1 MSRQRTIPP
10 EGPQDGIEVTIP
22 PPAASL
28 AVQWYLAL
36 DRLEGRAEPGEMV
49 ELDEATA
56 AIYLALGLVA
66 PADASVPGVPV
77 LVSVED
83 AE

>member
-1 MSRQRTIPP
+1 
-10 EGPQDGIEVTIP
+10 
-22 PPAASL
+22 
-28 AVQWYLAL
+28 
-36 DRLEGRAEPGEMV
+36 MV